1 MTDPN
6 LPEQPAGAVPPVPP
20 APRPASAAGPP
31 ARRCPAY
38 NAPAAP
44 AYGETA
50 TPARYGQRR
59 RLRPARHRAPR
70 RPTSSPSSRWSRRSS
85 CSLVAIIT
93 GHIAL
98 SQIKKT
104 GEQGRG
110 LAIAGLIIGYIGF
123 VIGLIVIIFWAIA
136 LATIA
141 ANPDLVVN

>member
-20 APRPASAAGPP
+20 APPASAP
-31 ARRCPAY
+31 AAPAAPAY

-50 TPARYGQRR
+50 PAYGQ
-59 RLRPARHRAPR
+59 PAYGQPATGPAK
-70 RPTSSPSSRWSRRSS
+70 TNVLAII
-85 CSLVAIIT
+85 SLVSAFFVSLAAIIT

-123 VIGLIVIIFWAIA
+123 VVGLIVIIFWAIA